1 MLNLIQHLTKSKT
14 YETLKQ
20 VQGDR
25 LGLFTRP
32 SYLNYMKNNLNYPS
46 PLAGEGRV
54 RGNPNVHPHLNPPP
68 SKGEESRSAIFMV
81 RG

>member
-25 LGLFTRP
+25 LGFFTLYLVRWRIPVFFFDSPSNHLF
-32 SYLNYMKNNLNYPS
+32 
-46 PLAGEGRV
+46 
-54 RGNPNVHPHLNPPP
+54 
-68 SKGEESRSAIFMV
+68 
-81 RG
+81 

>member
-1 MLNLIQHLTKSKT
+1 MLNLIQHLTKSRP

-32 SYLNYMKNNLNYPS
+32 SYDKKCDKLLTKEAN
-46 PLAGEGRV
+46 GGGRV
-54 RGNPNVHPHLNPPP
+54 G
-68 SKGEESRSAIFMV
+68 AISVALGV